1 MQGAHRLKTSMII
14 AREFIPELCS
24 FYCSIFGIRQYHF
37 YVPCPLGMYKGLV
50 PFFGRKVMNVTEPFS
65 LVSIINYYMSQ
76 RYLPIY
82 QTIKF
87 FCIWKTFWRGNNY
100 F

>member
-1 MQGAHRLKTSMII
+1 MQEAHRLKTSIII
-14 AREFIPELCS
+14 ACDFIPELCS

-37 YVPCPLGMYKGLV
+37 YVSCPLGMYKGLV
-50 PFFGRKVMNVTEPFS
+50 SFFCRKVMNVTEPFS
-65 LVSIINYYMSQ
+65 LVSIITCCMSL

-87 FCIWKTFWRGNNY
+87 FCIWKTFWRGNNC